1 MDEDGPLPSLAK
13 RTTIA
18 QTIEHLTL
26 NENDEFMFQKLKEL
40 DGREVEA
47 NGFRWKAPSTQRDE
61 DFVYTQYQKYL
72 TLEGTLQG
80 DLPDEERDR
89 IMFPADHEIL
99 FKQLRRFMIFVSRFG
114 QGLYG
119 RKMTYP
125 RIAQYRHHLMD
136 WTDRIYD
143 RNRLERVVKGTLWNQ
158 ITEAMQSAAKEYGYV
173 LGGNIRSRAEIGLP
187 ELRQLI
193 DYDLATTPC
202 IELAESH
209 QLAWLLMRVC
219 CLRPGSIG
227 WTNKHRL
234 ESGLYLKWRDIK
246 ITRDSDSEF
255 KFTAHIKFRSLKT
268 NSDNPEQ
275 AWRKVIMDRV
285 LLCNVRS
292 PENTNALYFSI
303 AHRLLVI
310 ALRRK
315 LLKGIETMD
324 QLIECKKK
332 HITVSISN

>member
-1 MDEDGPLPSLAK
+1 MDEDDFPPSLVKRMTISDTVDEMLENEDDEYISRLMKEIQEKSINAK
-13 RTTIA
+13 
-18 QTIEHLTL
+18 
-26 NENDEFMFQKLKEL
+26 
-40 DGREVEA
+40 
-47 NGFRWKAPSTQRDE
+47 GFRWASPHTQRDQ
-61 DFVYTQYQKYL
+61 DFVHSQYEAFLIYFRKL
-72 TLEGTLQG
+72 PP
-80 DLPDEERDR
+80 DLPDAERDR
-89 IMFPADHEIL
+89 IMFPADHQLL
-99 FKQLRRFMIFVSRFG
+99 FKQLREFMIFVSEHGKGARG
-114 QGLYG
+114 KQLS
-119 RKMTYP
+119 YP
-125 RIAQYRHHLMD
+125 RICQYRRHLQF
-136 WTDRIYD
+136 WTARIYD
-143 RNRLERVVKGTLWNQ
+143 QNRIKRVDRVTLYNK
-158 ITEAMQSAAKEYGYV
+158 ITEAMQYAAREFGFV
-173 LGGNIRSRAEIGLP
+173 IGGEINSRAEIGLP